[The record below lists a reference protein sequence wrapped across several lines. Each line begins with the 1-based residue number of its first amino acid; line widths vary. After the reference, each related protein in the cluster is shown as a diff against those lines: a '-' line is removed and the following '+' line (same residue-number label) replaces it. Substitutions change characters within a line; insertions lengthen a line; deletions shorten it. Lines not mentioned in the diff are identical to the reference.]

1 MQRPSAPV
9 AFLGACLVA
18 YIALCLL
25 VETRDPPMPL
35 ILDLAYLP
43 FRATLG
49 WVCWLAGKRSD
60 EPLISR
66 GWRYLG
72 ISQAF
77 GVILNATW
85 VFTDLTGRDTN
96 DLFYIG
102 MSLPMS
108 GYAISGFWQMMR
120 PRERPLARSGDWI
133 DAALLVVAGAT
144 IAWYFI
150 AAGLVTA
157 GYDTVTGLLLFFF
170 DSASNAAL
178 VLFAA
183 AVWLRA
189 PRGLAPLAMP
199 LTMLG
204 LLAVAAGDL
213 VIERQFVTGTYHP
226 GSFIDIWY
234 AAAVFVLT
242 IGADQQLRNAGQ
254 PHRPSPLTRRA
265 DVLVFG
271 ALVASVLPLAVEVA
285 TTNVRTNTVAAS
297 GLGVLVMML
306 LLLWRQRL
314 DRHEIERLIAG
325 RIRLEQ
331 QLWQAQK
338 LDTIGRL
345 AGGVA
350 HDFNNIL
357 AAISAHAQLLRD
369 GASTAVGREAAEI
382 QFATERAAVI
392 VRRLLT
398 FSGAAATGRKP
409 VVLGDVVASMQPMLH
424 QLALTG
430 ATLEFVISDSRATVA
445 LADGQAEQILLN
457 LVVNARDA
465 TPPSG
470 RITVT
475 TRRLTVPARSDLERR
490 GIAPGAWAV
499 LEVSDTGIGMDRDTQ
514 ARLFEPFFTTKS
526 TSGGTGLGLATVAGI
541 VHAADGH
548 VLVDSAPGR
557 GTTMTVYLPLVESGD
572 PEAPVPVPG
581 TRPAG
586 AAGTR
591 ILVVD
596 DELPIRGAVA
606 RYLSRLGYRVLEAAD
621 VPQAMS
627 LMEQHDW
634 QVHLVLTDIRMPD
647 SSGVELAARL
657 RARHPTLPVL
667 FMSGHADGPL
677 PAGSAAPPRE
687 DVIDKPFDL
696 AEVAER
702 VRARLAAPAA

>member
-1 MQRPSAPV
+1 
-9 AFLGACLVA
+9 
-18 YIALCLL
+18 
-25 VETRDPPMPL
+25 
-35 ILDLAYLP
+35 
-43 FRATLG
+43 
-49 WVCWLAGKRSD
+49 VCWLAGKRSE
-60 EPLISR
+60 EPLIAR
-66 GWRYLG
+66 GWRYLAIG
-72 ISQAF
+72 QAF

-85 VFTDLTGRDTN
+85 VYTDLTGRNTS
-96 DLFYIG
+96 DLFYIT

-108 GYAISGFWQMMR
+108 GFSIGGFWQMMR

-150 AAGLVTA
+150 AAGLVTT
-157 GYDTVTGLLLFFF
+157 GYDKTAALLLFFF
-170 DSASNAAL
+170 DSASNATL

-183 AVWLRA
+183 TVWLRA

-199 LTMLG
+199 PTMLG

-242 IGADQQLRNAGQ
+242 IGADQQWRNAGQ
-254 PHRPSPLTRRA
+254 SRRPSPLTRRA

-369 GASTAVGREAAEI
+369 GASASVSRDAAEI
-382 QFATERAAVI
+382 QFATERASVI

-409 VVLGDVVASMQPMLH
+409 VVLGDVVVSMQPMLH
-424 QLALTG
+424 QLAHSG
-430 ATLEFVISDSRATVA
+430 ARLEFVISDSRAIVA
-445 LADGQAEQILLN
+445 LADGHAEQILLN

-475 TRRLTVPARSDLERR
+475 TRRLSVPARSDLERR

-526 TSGGTGLGLATVAGI
+526 DSGGTGLGLATVAGI
-541 VHAADGH
+541 VQAADGH

-557 GTTMTVYLPLVESGD
+557 GTTMTVYLPLVESGE
-572 PEAPVPVPG
+572 PEAPVTVPG
-581 TRPAG
+581 TQRAG
-586 AAGTR
+586 AAGAQ

-596 DELPIRGAVA
+596 DELPIRSAVA

-627 LMEQHDW
+627 LVEQHDW

-657 RARHPTLPVL
+657 RRRHPTLPVL
-667 FMSGHADGPL
+667 FMSGNADGPL